1 MRELRYSDVGVDRDV
16 VAAAIR
22 TVKGEIE
29 ETLDGHVL
37 GAIGKFAGMYR
48 LDLSDAAK
56 PVILSSVDGVGTKS
70 KIASAAGIYHTI
82 GQDLVHHCV
91 NDILVHGA
99 RPLFFLDYIASS
111 RMEERAVADIL
122 KGFARA
128 CRRVRCPLIGGETAE
143 MPGFYQGEDYDLV
156 GFIVGIVDA
165 DRIVDGGAIR
175 KGDLLVGVGSDGL
188 HTNGYSLARTI
199 LFDRLQMGLDDVP
212 EGWGCT
218 VGEELLKVHRW
229 YGAAVL
235 PLLDRDLVRGMAHI
249 TGGGLVENLP
259 RVLPQGLAAEIELG
273 AWPVPP
279 VFTFLAEQG
288 PVSQKEMYRVFNMGI
303 GFVLVIGAQDISAVL
318 AHLEKEGER
327 AWVIGQITEGDGG
340 VLLRSG

>member
-1 MRELRYSDVGVDRDV
+1 MKELRYSDAGVDRDV

-22 TVKGEIE
+22 SVKGEIE
-29 ETLDGHVL
+29 ETLDDHVL

-48 LDLSDAAK
+48 LDPNDVAK

-70 KIASAAGIYHTI
+70 KVASAAGVYHTI

-111 RMEERAVADIL
+111 KMEERATAEIL

-165 DRIVDGGAIR
+165 DRIVDGAAIR
-175 KGDLLVGVGSDGL
+175 KGDVLVGVGSDGL

-199 LFDRLQMGLDDVP
+199 IFDRLKMGLDDVP
-212 EGWGCT
+212 KGWSCT
-218 VGEELLKVHRW
+218 VGEELLRVHRW

-249 TGGGLVENLP
+249 TGGGLVENIP

-273 AWPVPP
+273 AWPVPSL
-279 VFTFLAEQG
+279 FTFLAERG
-288 PVSQKEMYRVFNMGI
+288 PVSREEMYRVFNMGI
-303 GFVLVIGAQDISAVL
+303 GFVLVVGPEEVSTVL
-318 AHLEKEGER
+318 AYLEKAGER
-327 AWVIGQITEGDGG
+327 AWVIGRISEGAGG